1 MTKKIFHSIL
11 LVAGTVLLASL
22 LVIMGCLYEYF
33 GSVEKKQLRDEL
45 ELAAV
50 AVKENGAEYLSQLSS
65 ERYRLTW
72 IENDGT
78 VLYDTVTDAESLE
91 NHADRVEVKQALEY
105 GEGESTRYSSTLLQK
120 TMYCAERLAD
130 GSVLRISMSR
140 ATAGVLLVGMGQPI
154 LVVLIVALILSSV
167 LAKSLSHRIV
177 QPLNKLDLEHPLE
190 NDAYEELAPLLGRI
204 NRQHLQIDEQMDEL
218 QRQQTEFSQIT
229 SSMREGLVLLDEK
242 EHVLSI
248 NPAAEKLFGTDE
260 SCVGQDFLTIDR
272 SHDMSLAI
280 ERAMD
285 EGHSEARVERG
296 GRIWQFDVSRIGA
309 SGAAVGAVLLAF
321 DITERETAEQT
332 RREFTAN
339 VSHELKTPLAG
350 IRLLSDSIL
359 QTENMDAQTVR
370 EFVGDIEQESERL
383 ARITENLL
391 RLTRLDS
398 GMLPEAQRV
407 DLSSVMARVVRM
419 LRLVAEEKQVDLSYE
434 IRREGQTLASEDEI
448 HEIIY
453 NLTENAIKYNLPGG
467 SVTVRVE
474 AHGEQSILS
483 VADTG
488 IGIPEADRPN
498 IFNRFYRVDKARS
511 REHGGSGLGLS
522 IVHDAAALY
531 GGTVTVDGVEPHGTR
546 FTVTFPRAAADD
558 APEAQKEV
566 PET

>member
-50 AVKENGAEYLSQLSS
+50 AVKENGTEYLSQLSS

-339 VSHELKTPLAG
+339 VSHELKTPLT
-350 IRLLSDSIL
+350 SISGFAEL
-359 QTENMDAQTVR
+359 MKEGLVPPEKIP
-370 EFVGDIEQESERL
+370 EFSGDIYKES
-383 ARITENLL
+383 L
-391 RLTRLDS
+391 RLIGLVNDIIQLSRLDENS
-398 GMLPEAQRV
+398 TQFQRAPV
-407 DLSSVMARVVRM
+407 DLYDLCAQSIEQLSPVAARQSVT
-419 LRLVAEEKQVDLSYE
+419 LELTGEHAEIMGVEQLLKE
-434 IRREGQTLASEDEI
+434 M
-448 HEIIY
+448 IY
-453 NLTENAIKYNLPGG
+453 NLLDNAIKYNVPGG
-467 SVTVRVE
+467 SVTASVRNS
-474 AHGEQSILS
+474 AGRTILS

-488 IGIPEADRPN
+488 IGIPYAHQPRVFE
-498 IFNRFYRVDKARS
+498 RFYRVDKS
-511 REHGGSGLGLS
+511 HSKEVGGTGLGLS
-522 IVHDAAALY
+522 IVRHAAQYHGARLELKSQP
-531 GGTVTVDGVEPHGTR
+531 GKGTTI
-546 FTVTFPRAAADD
+546 TVTF
-558 APEAQKEV
+558 
-566 PET
+566 